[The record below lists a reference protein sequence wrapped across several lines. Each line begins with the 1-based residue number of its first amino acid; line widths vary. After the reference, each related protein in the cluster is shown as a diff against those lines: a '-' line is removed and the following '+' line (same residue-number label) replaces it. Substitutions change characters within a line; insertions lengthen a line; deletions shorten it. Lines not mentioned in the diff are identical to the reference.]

1 MQISPSLHLF
11 ISPSS
16 LISFRY
22 LSKHHHKVLIF
33 FFREKMGLLS
43 PELSLDFVRPS
54 TAKTLPFL
62 PKTITDYLK
71 EVSMIHDSTVKVFA
85 NG

>member
-1 MQISPSLHLF
+1 
-11 ISPSS
+11 
-16 LISFRY
+16 
-22 LSKHHHKVLIF
+22 
-33 FFREKMGLLS
+33 MGLLS

-54 TAKTLPFL
+54 TTKTLPFL

-71 EVSMIHDSTVKVFA
+71 EVSMIRDSTVKVFA